1 MATLAAQSPPPAAAP
16 LPPTEDELRAVF
28 RRAHD
33 AIYAR
38 LARDPAAAFDLLSLT
53 IAAKV
58 ESERTGLAWSAGDL
72 PGLIAAAR
80 EWVDVDAAH
89 APAVPDPLAA
99 ELVELFAPYAFTE
112 LAASTETDVL
122 GTAYEAMVGSTF
134 RGELGAYF
142 TPWRIARFIA
152 AFLDVRGGRIAD
164 PASGTGG
171 LLLAARRHAAAAGGA
186 VECFG
191 NDVNP
196 RMVRAA
202 RLNFTM
208 SGLPPAGVRHGDGLD
223 VARLVL
229 EWTGTAVAGDAD
241 APWLRQIA
249 SGPLDA
255 VVANPPFAGFER
267 DARHL
272 RRTLAAATP
281 DGRHRGLNRTLPF
294 LEAILAMLREG
305 GVAGLVIPI
314 SVLNGDETGFRRAR
328 EVLLA
333 HAEILGIVG
342 LPEDAFVHTD
352 CGIHGALLFLRR
364 VAEPRADYD
373 VFVDWL
379 DDVGYDRLGRD
390 RSAGDF
396 DAVLERHRRPRW
408 AAENAVALS
417 ELLAHDR
424 LDPNWLRTARTR
436 TAAAGGSVPLTSLF
450 AVRDAR
456 VRRGE
461 LRDDAEYRFFEVR
474 DADAETGEVVEVR
487 SGTGADLRR
496 KNRIR
501 MRVRAGDVLLP
512 NHRDSLIARAA
523 PNGRSAV
530 VVGEEADGALTSDRF
545 IVLSTDLPPEVARI
559 VLNAAGTR
567 RQLVSLCRGAAS
579 LDLRP
584 KALSAVSIP
593 SSLVADGS
601 VRELSARAER
611 VRALRALLAEES
623 AELRALVDAAS

>member
-1 MATLAAQSPPPAAAP
+1 MATLAAPSAPPAAAA
-16 LPPTEDELRAVF
+16 PPPAEDELRAAF

-58 ESERTGLAWSAGDL
+58 ESERAGAGWSAGEL

-80 EWVDVDAAH
+80 AWVDVDAGH
-89 APAVPDPLAA
+89 APDVPASLAA
-99 ELVELFAPYAFTE
+99 ELVELLAPYAFTD

-142 TPWRIARFIA
+142 TPWRIARFVA
-152 AFLDVRGGRIAD
+152 AFLDVRGGRVAD

-171 LLLAARRHAAAAGGA
+171 LLLAARRHALAAGGD

-208 SGLPPAGVRHGDGLD
+208 GGLPPANVRFGDGLD
-223 VARLVL
+223 VERLLL
-229 EWTGTAVAGDAD
+229 EWTGRTAGGDAGE
-241 APWLRQIA
+241 PWLRQVA

-267 DARHL
+267 DPRHL

-281 DGRHRGLNRTLPF
+281 GGRHRGLNRTLPF
-294 LEAILAMLREG
+294 LEAILAMLRTG

-314 SVLNGDETGFRRAR
+314 SVLNGDESGFRRAR

-352 CGIHGALLFLRR
+352 CGVHGALLFLRR
-364 VAEPRADYD
+364 VEAPRAEYD
-373 VFVDWL
+373 VFVDWI

-390 RSAGDF
+390 RSAGGF
-396 DAVLERHRRPRW
+396 EAVLARHRAPRW
-408 AAENAVALS
+408 PAENTVVLS
-417 ELLAHDR
+417 ELIAHDR

-436 TAAAGGSVPLTSLF
+436 TAAGAGSVPLTSLF

-456 VRRGE
+456 IPRGE

-474 DADAETGEVVEVR
+474 DADAESGEIVEVR

-512 NHRDSLIARAA
+512 NHRDSLIARSA

-530 VVGEEADGALTSDRF
+530 VVGEDADGALTSDRF
-545 IVLSTDLPPEVARI
+545 IVLSTDLPPEVARL

-567 RQLVSLCRGAAS
+567 RQLVAQCRGAAS

-584 KALSAVSIP
+584 KALSAVSVP
-593 SSLVADGS
+593 SALVADGS

-611 VRALRALLAEES
+611 VRALRTLLAEES
-623 AELRALVDAAS
+623 AELRALVDAAF